1 MRQIWGL
8 LLITLF
14 CLAGVIGE
22 AIAEPD
28 TASAYL
34 QKRREDKLAKEQLSG
49 ATSEEIS
56 KAYMNCLM
64 DLDLM
69 VADLVANDK
78 QQARSSEAKAQLAFC
93 ENRKRDCKSAPK
105 SPECRVF
112 IEEFVTEH
120 K

>member
-28 TASAYL
+28 AASAYL
-34 QKRREDKLAKEQLSG
+34 KKRSEDKLAKEQISG
-49 ATSEEIS
+49 ATTEEIS

-64 DLDLM
+64 DVDLM

-78 QQARSSEAKAQLAFC
+78 AKARSSETKAQLAFC
-93 ENRKRDCKSAPK
+93 ENRKKDCKSAPK